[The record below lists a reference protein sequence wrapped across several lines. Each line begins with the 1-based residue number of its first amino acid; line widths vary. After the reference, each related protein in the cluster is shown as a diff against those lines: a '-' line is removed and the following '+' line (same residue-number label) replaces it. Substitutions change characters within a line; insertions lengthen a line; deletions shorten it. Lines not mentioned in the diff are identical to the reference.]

1 MSLCQLKG
9 TFTLPHSRH
18 GSQERRRAEPAK
30 RSGPQD
36 GGLPQG
42 DRLEGLRVLTGGAAS
57 LPGREGGHHVAG
69 AGVPSKG
76 ILVTYNT
83 VEFASP
89 IQSTGFDDP
98 LELREELPEVLGQKP
113 DHPVVVEQRPE
124 IPTGNRQG
132 HDVLVVSLIEHSE
145 VLLLDPHL
153 VLDSSEV
160 VWVDAGN
167 LLRVLRIHK
176 LFPRRG
182 HHQGAGIRHR
192 VVPSRD
198 HDFGHLNLAKWL
210 YLFEERQGL
219 QGNLLVLEQA
229 NSLGADGK
237 EEAAIHA
244 HRLYRDGST

>member
-1 MSLCQLKG
+1 MKG
-9 TFTLPHSRH
+9 TSTLPHSRH
-18 GSQERRRAEPAK
+18 GSQEPRRAEPAK

-42 DRLEGLRVLTGGAAS
+42 DRLEGLRVLTRGAAF
-57 LPGREGGHHVAG
+57 LPRREGGLPVAG

-83 VEFASP
+83 VEFTSP

-160 VWVDAGN
+160 VWMNAGEDCVN
-167 LLRVLRIHK
+167 IEDVRIHD
-176 LFPRRG
+176 LQHTCASVGASDGQPL
-182 HHQGAGIRHR
+182 AGIGSVLGHR
-192 VVPSRD
+192 QPSVTNRYRAAPCS
-198 HDFGHLNLAKWL
+198 F
-210 YLFEERQGL
+210 
-219 QGNLLVLEQA
+219 LLL
-229 NSLGADGK
+229 
-237 EEAAIHA
+237 
-244 HRLYRDGST
+244 